1 MAEQNEPRICAEFIL
16 DKAGKEPLEIE
27 GKNYRV
33 KLFIEG
39 APEDTHAVTYKL
51 HESYY
56 DRLREVRERPKF
68 EEEITSYGDYPVQ
81 AVIRRKN
88 QSEVISDRLSTALR
102 RRYGDNPSPRI
113 NSAIQQIRAS

>member
-1 MAEQNEPRICAEFIL
+1 MTEQKEPRICAEFVL
-16 DKAGKEPLEIE
+16 DKEGKEPVEIE
-27 GKNYRV
+27 GKSYRI

-56 DRLREVRERPKF
+56 DPLREAREHPQF
-68 EEEITSYGDYPVQ
+68 EEEITSFGDFSVR
-81 AVIRRKN
+81 AVIRRKK
-88 QSEVISDRLSTALR
+88 QSEEISEKLSTALL

-113 NSAIQQIRAS
+113 NSAIQQIRAK